1 MLGVEESDLDAG
13 IDESGGEMEHGVDV
27 SLPWSWEHENVH
39 RGIHHS
45 GERQIAQL
53 ADLMAAQAGV
63 AQSSIGLMKEEET
76 IGNKNTP
83 N

>member
-1 MLGVEESDLDAG
+1 MDAG
-13 IDESGGEMEHGVDV
+13 VDKGGGEMEHGVDV
-27 SLPWSWEHENVH
+27 SLPWPGEHEDVH

-45 GERQIAQL
+45 GKREVAQL
-53 ADLMAAQAGV
+53 ANLMAAQAGV